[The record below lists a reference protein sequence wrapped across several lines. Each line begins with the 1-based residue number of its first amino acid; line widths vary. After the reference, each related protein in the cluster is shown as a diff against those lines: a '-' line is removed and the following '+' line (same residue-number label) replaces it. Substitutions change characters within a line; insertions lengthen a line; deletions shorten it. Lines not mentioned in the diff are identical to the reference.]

1 MNFIKKVWL
10 SLTILIIASATWG
23 WILAS
28 WSISRLAWLFVVA
41 SILLLATF
49 LTVPL
54 TNLQRLLLQWFQSD
68 IGTFISVILVA
79 FLFVIFLKWIYFFA
93 KPLVLISAT
102 ILARLD
108 LLTVGFNKSQT
119 FITLAS
125 ISLASLGLGAGLN
138 LFLAS
143 W

>member
-1 MNFIKKVWL
+1 MNFIKKVWF
-10 SLTILIIASATWG
+10 SLTILLIASGTWG

-28 WSISRLAWLFVVA
+28 WSISWFAWLFVVA

-54 TNLQRLLLQWFQSD
+54 TNLQTLILQLFQSD
-68 IGTFISVILVA
+68 IGTFIYVICVA
-79 FLFVIFLKWIYFFA
+79 FLFVIFLKWIYFFV

-102 ILARLD
+102 VLARLD
-108 LLTVGFNKSQT
+108 LLIVGFNKSQT

-125 ISLASLGLGAGLN
+125 ISLAGLGLGAGLN
-138 LFLAS
+138 LVLAS

>member
-1 MNFIKKVWL
+1 MNFFKKVWF
-10 SLTILIIASATWG
+10 SLTILLIASATWG

-28 WSISRLAWLFVVA
+28 WSISWLAWLFVVA

-49 LTVPL
+49 LTVPF
-54 TNLQRLLLQWFQSD
+54 THLQKLILQWFQFD
-68 IGTFISVILVA
+68 IGTFIYVILVA
-79 FLFVIFLKWIYFFA
+79 FMFVIFLKWIYFFA
-93 KPLVLISAT
+93 KPLVLISA
-102 ILARLD
+102 IVLARLE
-108 LLTVGFNKSQT
+108 LLSVGFKKSQT

-125 ISLASLGLGAGLN
+125 ISLAGLGLGAGLN